1 VQIDDRRVVSVFRE
15 GNSVLRKLEDR
26 LALSPDEVRDFEES
40 VFLWFSRFTR
50 RAGNEGIPRARI
62 EAALVSGACHLAVDF
77 GKQKGIV
84 IPIEDLIEG
93 NEA

>member
-1 VQIDDRRVVSVFRE
+1 VQIDDRRIVSVFRE
-15 GNSVLRKLEDR
+15 GNAVLGRLEER
-26 LALSPDEVRDFEES
+26 LSLSSDEAQDFEER
-40 VFLWFSRFTR
+40 VFLWFSRFSR
-50 RAGNEGIPRARI
+50 RAGNEGIPRARF
-62 EAALVSGACHLAVDF
+62 ETALVSGACHLAVDL